1 MSDRYFARIGLTAP
15 ERPDLAGL
23 RAIVAAHT
31 RSIPFENLD
40 PLTGRDVDISPAAVA
55 AKLVDGG
62 RGGYCFEHN
71 TLLRSVLDD
80 LGYAVTGLAA
90 RVLWGSAPDAPLGP
104 LTHMLLRVDLP
115 EGPHLVDVG
124 FGGQTLTGV
133 LALVPDATQETP
145 HEPFRLVRAGDAD
158 GDVHVMQAR
167 IGAEWRPMYRF
178 APRAAPEI
186 DFEVGNWY
194 VSRHPRSGFVTGLA
208 AGRAAPD
215 RRFALGGRVG
225 GGGAALS
232 VHHRGGP
239 SERHELGSPAEVRTV
254 LERDLLI
261 DTAGL
266 PDLETH
272 LARLW

>member
-1 MSDRYFARIGLTAP
+1 MSYFARIGLPAP

-31 RSIPFENLD
+31 RSIPFENLS

-71 TLLRSVLDD
+71 TLLRSVLQG

-90 RVLWGSAPDAPLGP
+90 RVVWGSPPGAPPSAQS
-104 LTHMLLRVDLP
+104 HMLLRVELP

-133 LALVPDATQETP
+133 LALVPEVEQETP
-145 HEPFRLVRAGDAD
+145 HEPFRL
-158 GDVHVMQAR
+158 HVDEDWIHEMQAR
-167 IGAEWRPMYRF
+167 IGDEWRPMYRF
-178 APRAAPEI
+178 ELRPAPEI

-225 GGGAALS
+225 GGVVALS
-232 VHHRGGP
+232 VHHLGGP

-254 LERDLLI
+254 LERDLLV
-261 DTAGL
+261 DTSGL

-272 LARLW
+272 LARLF